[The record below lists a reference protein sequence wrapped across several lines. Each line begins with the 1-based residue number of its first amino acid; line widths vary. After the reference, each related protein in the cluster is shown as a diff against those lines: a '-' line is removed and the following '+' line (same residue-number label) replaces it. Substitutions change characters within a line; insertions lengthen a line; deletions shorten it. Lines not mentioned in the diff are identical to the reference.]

1 MIAVRD
7 RHAIIER
14 LGADPLGNVVLLK
27 HLAAFP
33 RHTRAFQQLSPA
45 GAATLVLLD
54 TQASDYDRK
63 AYPAAAY
70 AALIRSDDAA
80 LTETLLAA
88 LPADGGIVFKLCSA
102 AEQAVVQR
110 HYPLARQT
118 SFLSFT
124 SPIRAPGRDGVTV
137 TDSATDAMFALYRTQ
152 DHQRDWLS
160 PLLASGRAFTCRI
173 GSGAEPLSV
182 CLAFESYGS
191 VWEIGGVVTQPDQR
205 GRGLGSRVVGAALG
219 ELARRGLLARYQVHE
234 ENTAS
239 IRLAEALGMKP
250 LLRLTHY
257 LHARQG
263 VTTLHGNTGSS
274 RA

>member
-1 MIAVRD
+1 MIAIRD
-7 RHAIIER
+7 RDEIIER
-14 LGADPLGNVVLLK
+14 LSAEPLANVVLLK

-33 RHTRAFQQLSPA
+33 QHTRAFQQLSPT
-45 GAATLVLLD
+45 GVATLVLLE
-54 TQASDYDRK
+54 TIASEYDRK
-63 AYPAAAY
+63 TYPAAAL
-70 AALIRSDDAA
+70 AALLRSDDAA
-80 LTETLLAA
+80 LTDALLSEI
-88 LPADGGIVFKLCSA
+88 PADGGIVFKLGNA
-102 AEQAVVQR
+102 AEHDSVHR
-110 HYPLARQT
+110 RYPLTRQT

-124 SPIRAPGRDGVTV
+124 SPTRAPGRGGVTV

-173 GSGAEPLSV
+173 GSDAEPLSV

-191 VWEIGGVVTQPDQR
+191 VWEIGGVVTRPDQR

-250 LLRLTHY
+250 LLHLTHY
-257 LHARQG
+257 LHARPA
-263 VTTLHGNTGSS
+263 LSRTGLSAS
-274 RA
+274 A